1 MEIPG
6 KSPRSRQ
13 IVAAQ
18 AAGEPQSNPAT
29 ETVKAGAEMTASTR
43 QLLSTH
49 AAIDHGNDLV
59 TSGHPGTPGCRTTRG
74 TGTP

>member
-1 MEIPG
+1 MELPG

-13 IVAAQ
+13 IVDAQ
-18 AAGEPQSNPAT
+18 AADEPQSRRAT

-49 AAIDHGNDLV
+49 AAIDHGNDRV
-59 TSGHPGTPGCRTTRG
+59 TSCHPGTPGRGTTGG